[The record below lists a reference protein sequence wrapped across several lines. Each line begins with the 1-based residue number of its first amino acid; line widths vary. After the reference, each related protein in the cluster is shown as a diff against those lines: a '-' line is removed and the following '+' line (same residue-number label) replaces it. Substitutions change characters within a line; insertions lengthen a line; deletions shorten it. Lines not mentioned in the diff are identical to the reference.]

1 MVKPIHIANAIEDIS
16 AYDISSAQ
24 FEREVNKMRDN
35 KLSRRYLLELV
46 PFPIVSSYPYKDIE
60 DNFDILIREP

>member
-24 FEREVNKMRDN
+24 FEREVNKNER
-35 KLSRRYLLELV
+35 
-46 PFPIVSSYPYKDIE
+46 
-60 DNFDILIREP
+60 